1 MDGTAEYEKN
11 SWYKVI
17 LSILVPPAIL
27 MLEYKTKAEMSH
39 IPQSQDAHQMTMED
53 SENNFHN
60 ITEEIP
66 MEVFKEVKILDSSEG
81 KNEMEIHIK
90 SKSFQSHENFMPFI
104 TRQL

>member
-1 MDGTAEYEKN
+1 
-11 SWYKVI
+11 
-17 LSILVPPAIL
+17 

-66 MEVFKEVKILDSSEG
+66 MVRIEDHRAGIFMFV
-81 KNEMEIHIK
+81 M
-90 SKSFQSHENFMPFI
+90 SK
-104 TRQL
+104 

>member
-1 MDGTAEYEKN
+1 
-11 SWYKVI
+11 
-17 LSILVPPAIL
+17 

-66 MEVFKEVKILDSSEG
+66 MVRIEDHRAGILC
-81 KNEMEIHIK
+81 
-90 SKSFQSHENFMPFI
+90 
-104 TRQL
+104 LL